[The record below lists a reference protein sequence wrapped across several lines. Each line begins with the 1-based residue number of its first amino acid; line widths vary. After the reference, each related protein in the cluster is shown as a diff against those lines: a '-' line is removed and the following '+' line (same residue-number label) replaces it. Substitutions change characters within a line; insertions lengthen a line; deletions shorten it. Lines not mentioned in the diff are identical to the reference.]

1 MSALVRWLSRGCILA
16 LLLSFA
22 GASDILHAADADSAP
37 VASAGTASTPA
48 QHVIY
53 ITIDGMRYQE
63 LFSGGDAKLMQSD
76 TGGVYNP
83 EALRARF
90 ANDDPI
96 KRRERLM
103 PFFWSVIAE
112 QGQVF
117 GSPDD
122 NCEAV
127 VKNGKYF
134 TYPGYQ
140 ELLCGFPDDAIDS
153 NDKKPNANKS
163 VLEWLNEKPELKG
176 KVAAFTSWDLFPYI
190 LHAAR
195 SGIYVNSG
203 WQEFDFIQ
211 DEATRS
217 QLNRTMREL
226 PHLWEYARFD
236 YFTIAGAMEYLRAK
250 EPNVLYIS
258 LDETDDWCHAGR
270 YDLYLDAANRTDG
283 FIKTLWEFVQNSP
296 TYRGTTSLVV
306 TTDHGRGDGR
316 EGWKNHGVDLP
327 GSHRVWSAVM
337 GPKVL
342 ALGVRKDLTVTQ
354 GQGAATV
361 ALLLGYDYAASDPRI
376 APPLPGILSTTDGAT
391 ESPIP
396 E

>member
-1 MSALVRWLSRGCILA
+1 MLALVRWLSRGSAVAIL
-16 LLLSFA
+16 LCVT
-22 GASDILHAADADSAP
+22 GASAPLHAADAASAP
-37 VASAGTASTPA
+37 ANSAPA

-63 LFSGGDAKLMQSD
+63 LFSGADAKLMQSD

-90 ANDDPI
+90 AGDDPI

-122 NCEAV
+122 NCEAI

-134 TYPGYQ
+134 SYPGYQ

-190 LHAAR
+190 LHAGR
-195 SGIYVNSG
+195 SGIFVNSG
-203 WQEFDFIQ
+203 WQQFDFIE
-211 DEATRS
+211 DEAARS

-236 YFTIAGAMEYLRAK
+236 YFTIAGALEYLSAK
-250 EPNVLYIS
+250 EPSVLYIS

-283 FIKTLWEFVQNSP
+283 FIKTLWEFVQSSP
-296 TYRGTTSLVV
+296 TYQGTTSLVI

-327 GSHRVWSAVM
+327 GSHLVWSAVM
-337 GPKVL
+337 GPEVP

-376 APPLPGILSTTDGAT
+376 APPLPGILSTTDDAT